1 MKFTEKGLLNLKP
14 RTERYEVWE
23 TNDHGKGNL
32 GVRVFPSGQRSWV
45 FMYKFQGKA
54 RRMTLGQYPAMSV
67 AEAHKRHAEAVQ
79 ALEDGRDPGAAH
91 VEARQAERVAPTV
104 AQLGKEYLEKW
115 AKPRKRSWA
124 KDDEMLRRDVLP
136 ALGHL
141 KAKDVRRRDVLRL
154 LDGIVA
160 RGAPI
165 RANRTLALLRK
176 MFNFAI
182 SRDIVEHSPCVA
194 VKPPAPEN
202 RKDRT
207 LTEDEIRTFWRIL
220 DSFEPL
226 AGNEVQQL
234 AMTDRMRLALK
245 LQLVTAQRIGEVIGL
260 PWDEIDGN
268 WWTIPAGRTKN
279 KLTHRVPLSPL
290 ALEILEQ
297 ARALSGSSL
306 YAFPSPRGDRPMCE
320 SAASQAVRDNLTVF
334 GIAPFTPHDL
344 RRTAASHM
352 TGISVSRLVVSKI
365 LNHAEKG
372 ITAVYDRHSY
382 DAEKRQALD
391 TWARKLRA
399 LIKDSNGAD
408 VVPLTRAG

>member
-1 MKFTEKGLLNLKP
+1 MKFTEKGLFNLKP
-14 RTERYEVWE
+14 RTARYEVWE
-23 TNDHGKGNL
+23 TNDHGKGSL

-91 VEARQAERVAPTV
+91 VEARQDARAALTVSQLAE
-104 AQLGKEYLEKW
+104 EYLEKW
-115 AKPRKRSWA
+115 AKARKRSWRE
-124 KDDEMLRRDVLP
+124 DEQMLQREILP
-136 ALGHL
+136 AFGHL
-141 KAKDVRRRDVLRL
+141 KAKDLRRRDVLRL

-182 SRDIVEHSPCVA
+182 SRDIVEHSPCTA
-194 VKPPAPEN
+194 VKAPAPEH
-202 RKDRT
+202 RKDR
-207 LTEDEIRTFWRIL
+207 LLSEAEIRTFWQALEASRGAEGSQVAI
-220 DSFEPL
+220 S
-226 AGNEVQQL
+226 
-234 AMTDRMRLALK
+234 DRMRLSLK
-245 LQLVTAQRIGEVIGL
+245 LQLVTAQRIGEVISL
-260 PWDEIDGN
+260 RWDEINGD
-268 WWTIPAGRTKN
+268 WWTIPADKAKN
-279 KLTHRVPLSPL
+279 KLAHRVPLSPL

-297 ARALSGSSL
+297 ARALADGGA
-306 YAFPSPRGDRPMCE
+306 YVFPSPRGDRPMGVA
-320 SAASQAVRDNLTVF
+320 AASQAIRDNLTAF

-352 TGISVSRLVVSKI
+352 TGIGISRLTVSKI
-365 LNHAEKG
+365 LNHAEQG

-399 LIKDSNGAD
+399 LIQGSSGAD